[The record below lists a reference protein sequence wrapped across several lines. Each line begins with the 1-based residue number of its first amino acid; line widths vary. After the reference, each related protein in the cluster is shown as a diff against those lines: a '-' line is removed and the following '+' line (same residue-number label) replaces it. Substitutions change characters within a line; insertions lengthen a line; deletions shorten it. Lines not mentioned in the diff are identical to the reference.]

1 MNRRIV
7 FRTVGLIVLLESA
20 LFLISAFVAL
30 TNRAPSLSSFLFSAA
45 LSAGFGLVLF
55 FCSKPRSRVIYAKEG
70 FAITSLAWVLL
81 SAFGALPFY
90 CSGQIPDYIDAF
102 FETVSG
108 FTTTGA
114 SILPRVEDLDPAL
127 LFWRSF
133 TNWIGGMGVLVF
145 LMIFLP
151 NMTDRPIHIM
161 RAEMPGPTVGKLLPK
176 ARDTAKILYIMYLL
190 MTLVLFLLL
199 SFGGMNP
206 FDSLLHSFSAAGTG
220 GFGLYSDS
228 LASFTPYQI
237 WVISIFLFLFGIN
250 FNLYY
255 LILIRRFRSAFR
267 STELRVYCAIVLISI
282 AILCVDLYGRYE
294 SFSELLMHSSLQVL
308 SIFTTAGFS
317 TTNFDL
323 WPTLSKSVLLIL
335 MFIGGCAGSTAG
347 GIKVS
352 RVIMLFKNCFSE
364 LRQMLHPRSVN
375 VLQLDGKKVEKETQT
390 GVSIYFTLY
399 CLCFFGIFF
408 LLSLNGLDF
417 ETTFTAVASTFNNVG
432 PGFAGVGPMEN
443 FSVFSDFS
451 KLLLS
456 FSMLLGR
463 LEIWPI
469 LLSFQ
474 FSLLKKRKK

>member
-1 MNRRIV
+1 
-7 FRTVGLIVLLESA
+7 
-20 LFLISAFVAL
+20 
-30 TNRAPSLSSFLFSAA
+30 
-45 LSAGFGLVLF
+45 
-55 FCSKPRSRVIYAKEG
+55 
-70 FAITSLAWVLL
+70 
-81 SAFGALPFY
+81 
-90 CSGQIPDYIDAF
+90 
-102 FETVSG
+102 
-108 FTTTGA
+108 
-114 SILPRVEDLDPAL
+114 
-127 LFWRSF
+127 
-133 TNWIGGMGVLVF
+133 
-145 LMIFLP
+145 
-151 NMTDRPIHIM
+151 
-161 RAEMPGPTVGKLLPK
+161 
-176 ARDTAKILYIMYLL
+176 

-228 LASFTPYQI
+228 LASFTPYQT
-237 WVISIFLFLFGIN
+237 WVIIIFLFLFGIN

-267 STELRVYCAIVLISI
+267 STELRVYCAIILISV
-282 AILCVDLYGRYE
+282 AILCLDLYGRYE

-308 SIFTTAGFS
+308 SIVTTAGFS

-352 RVIMLFKNCFSE
+352 RIIMFFKNCFSE

-390 GVSIYFTLY
+390 GVSIYLTLY

-417 ETTFTAVASTFNNVG
+417 ETTFTAVATTFNNVG
-432 PGFAGVGPMEN
+432 PGFALVGPMGN
-443 FSVFSDFS
+443 FSAYSDFS
-451 KLLLS
+451 KIV
-456 FSMLLGR
+456 FSAAMLLGR
-463 LEIWPI
+463 LEIFPLI
-469 LLSFQ
+469 LALSP
-474 FSLLKKRKK
+474 SVWMKKR